1 MNKTIR
7 VKIVTPANVVFDMEA
22 QMVTMPGELGEFEIL
37 PGHELLIANLK
48 DGLTKITVDN
58 SVFKYFIYSG
68 LAEVT
73 WTNVNIVTEFAVDT
87 SSLQLHE
94 IIRKIDYLTKEVDE
108 EIDDT
113 KIEIIKL
120 DIARYESLLAHI

>member
-7 VKIVTPANVVFDMEA
+7 IKIVTPVNVVFDMEA
-22 QMVTMPGELGEFEIL
+22 RMITMPGELGEFEVL

-48 DGLTKITVDN
+48 DGLTKITVGG

-73 WTNVNIVTEFAVDT
+73 WTNVNIVTEFVVDT
-87 SSLQLHE
+87 SNLQLHE
-94 IIRKIDYLTKEVDE
+94 IIRKIDSLTKEIDE

-113 KIEIIKL
+113 KIDIIKL